1 MIDDKSI
8 STLLDMDGNI
18 IEQDYGHWVKII
30 AHRVEP
36 NEHVPHG
43 IKYSL
48 TLHDKYGTRVLGYD
62 NAHAPPKPKKFKY
75 SGVKFTYDH
84 KHRSSIDKG
93 VPYEFQ
99 DAYQL
104 ISDFFTDVDEVIKEV
119 KGK

>member
-1 MIDDKSI
+1 MNDAGI
-8 STLLDMDGNI
+8 STLLDMDGTI
-18 IEQDYGHWVKII
+18 IEQECGYWVKIE

-36 NEHVPHG
+36 DENKPQG

-48 TLHDKYGTRVLGYD
+48 TLHDRYGTRVLGYD
-62 NAHAPPKPKKFKY
+62 NAHAPPRQKKFKY
-75 SGVKFTYDH
+75 AGVKFTHDH

-104 ISDFFTDVDEVIKEV
+104 ISDFFGDVDKAIKEV
-119 KGK
+119 KRP